1 MDYTDIE
8 GYLPADEDEV
18 YNTKFFDLC
27 SFIGAKLR
35 KNGAT
40 DEELAFLGEMSCDPR
55 FDLLIAAALII
66 VHESVEAKVGQ
77 DSEVLELTGILT
89 FSMGRCTIPDDERT
103 AEASHRQG
111 LY

>member
-18 YNTKFFDLC
+18 YNTKSFDLC

-35 KNGAT
+35 ENEAT
-40 DEELAFLGEMSCDPR
+40 DEELTFLDEISCDPR

-66 VHESVEAKVGQ
+66 VHESAKAKIGQ
-77 DSEVLELTGILT
+77 DSEVLERTGDID
-89 FSMGRCTIPDDERT
+89 FPNGRV
-103 AEASHRQG
+103 HRSRRRANR
-111 LY
+111 